1 MKISITSASS
11 IWNKYQIIEVDSI
24 DEAIKRLQ
32 TDKGLVKSI
41 INKKDTW
48 LKKDLFP
55 ERFVVKTYSEIEG
68 CDCEIEIYDYYR
80 E

>member
-1 MKISITSASS
+1 MKISITSVSS
-11 IWNKYQIIEVDSI
+11 IWNKYQIIEADSI

-32 TDKGLVKSI
+32 TDKELVKSV
-41 INKKDTW
+41 INEKDTF

-55 ERFVVKTYSEIEG
+55 ERFVVKTYSEVEG

>member
-1 MKISITSASS
+1 MKISITSTSS
-11 IWNKYQIIEVDSI
+11 IWRNYQIIEADSI

-32 TDKGLVKSI
+32 TDKELVKSAI
-41 INKKDTW
+41 KEENTW
-48 LKKDLFP
+48 LKEDLFP
-55 ERFVVKTYSEIEG
+55 QKFVVKTYSEVEG

>member
-1 MKISITSASS
+1 MKISIIATSSF
-11 IWNKYQIIEVDSI
+11 WYEPKIIETDSI

-32 TDKGLVKSI
+32 TDKELVKSV
-41 INKKDTW
+41 INEKDTW

-55 ERFVVKTYSEIEG
+55 ERFVVRTYSEVEG

>member
-1 MKISITSASS
+1 MKISITSVSS

-32 TDKGLVKSI
+32 TDKGLVKSV
-41 INKKDTW
+41 INEDITF
-48 LKKDLFP
+48 LREDLFP
-55 ERFVVKTYSEIEG
+55 ERFVVKTYSEVEG

>member
-1 MKISITSASS
+1 MKISITSVSS

-41 INKKDTW
+41 INEKDTF

-55 ERFVVKTYSEIEG
+55 ERFVVKTYSEVEG

>member
-1 MKISITSASS
+1 MKISIIATSSFLS
-11 IWNKYQIIEVDSI
+11 NYQIIEADSI

-32 TDKGLVKSI
+32 TDKELVKSVI
-41 INKKDTW
+41 DEKNTW

-55 ERFVVKTYSEIEG
+55 ERFVVRTYSVEG

>member
-1 MKISITSASS
+1 MKISITSTSS
-11 IWNKYQIIEVDSI
+11 IWGNYQIIEADSI

-32 TDKGLVKSI
+32 TDKELVKSAI
-41 INKKDTW
+41 EEKRTW
-48 LKKDLFP
+48 LKEDLVP
-55 ERFVVKTYSEIEG
+55 EKFVVKTYSEVEG

>member
-1 MKISITSASS
+1 MKINITSSS
-11 IWNKYQIIEVDSI
+11 SLRSNNKKIEVASI

-32 TDKGLVKSI
+32 TDKELVKSV
-41 INKKDTW
+41 INEKDTW

-55 ERFVVKTYSEIEG
+55 ERFVVRTYSEVEG